1 MPVYF
6 YLEISAIVLHCVYGV
21 VHWAFQLGGNINT
34 EIAVP
39 LLSGMY
45 WLIAILYLGALIAA
59 VLFGRVTSV
68 IATVVFGVVG
78 IHIANLV
85 LVLGLM
91 GAVIGAGLLALIFYL
106 LQTVPGF
113 WAFLFL

>member
-1 MPVYF
+1 MPVCF
-6 YLEISAIVLHCVYGV
+6 YLELSAIVLHCIYGV
-21 VHWAFQLGGNINT
+21 VHWAFDMGGNINT

-39 LLSGMY
+39 LLTGMF
-45 WLIAILYLGALIAA
+45 WLIAILYLGALVAA
-59 VLFGRVTSV
+59 VLFSGITGV
-68 IATVVFGVVG
+68 ISTVVFGVVG

-91 GAVIGAGLLALIFYL
+91 GAVIGAGLLALVFYL
-106 LQTVPGF
+106 LQTVPGL